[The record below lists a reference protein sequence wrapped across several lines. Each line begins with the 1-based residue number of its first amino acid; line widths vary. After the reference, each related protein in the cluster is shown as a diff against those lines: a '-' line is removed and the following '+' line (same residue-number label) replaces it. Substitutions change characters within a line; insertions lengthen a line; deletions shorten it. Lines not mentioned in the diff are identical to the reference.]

1 MRSWRSSVPD
11 LRSESGAGGVDLDDA
26 EALRAAD
33 ATGALLHASMAGAQ
47 LRAVATAASAGA
59 LSSLE
64 GSRPRAVVW
73 VSGRSA
79 RARQAAAVVAALA
92 EAVGGPTV
100 PPLVLAHALPA
111 WVGALDVVLV
121 SGDDAGDPGLVEAI
135 TNAAHRGAE
144 VVVDVPREGPAAES
158 ARSREIWLEPLP
170 YLPPHRGV
178 LRHLAAGMAVLTALG
193 AQGLDVEGA
202 ADAVD
207 AELEGLGPD
216 LATPV
221 NPAKLLATS
230 VAGSDPL
237 VWIHADPVSAAYC
250 DRAVA
255 AFCDV
260 GRVTAA
266 VPVVDAVRAQAERA
280 EGKTPTDPLAS
291 LFHDE
296 ELDGPR
302 QDQPVRHLGMVLSA
316 DEDVVRLAAGPLAD
330 IEWVTDRG
338 RDTADDASVSLSG
351 KVAALMARTELSAAY
366 LLVGEL

>member
-1 MRSWRSSVPD
+1 MPD
-11 LRSESGAGGVDLDDA
+11 LTSDTGAGRIDLDDA

-47 LRAVATAASAGA
+47 IRAVATAVDDGTLDALAGF
-59 LSSLE
+59 
-64 GSRPRAVVW
+64 RPRALVW

-79 RARQAAAVVAALA
+79 RARHAAGVVSALA
-92 EAVGGPTV
+92 EAVGGSSV
-100 PPLVLAHALPA
+100 PPLVHAHTLPT

-121 SGDDAGDPGLVEAI
+121 SGDDAGDHDLASAI
-135 TNAAHRGAE
+135 DTAAARGA
-144 VVVDVPREGPAAES
+144 VVVADVPREGPVGES
-158 ARSREIWLEPLP
+158 GGGRALWLEPLP

-178 LRHLAAGMAVLTALG
+178 VRHLAAGMAVLTALG
-193 AQGLDVEGA
+193 VDGLDVGAA

-230 VAGSDPL
+230 VAGSDPV
-237 VWIHADPVSAAYC
+237 VWIHSDPVSAAYC

-260 GRVTAA
+260 GRVTASST
-266 VPVVDAVRAQAERA
+266 VWDSVRSQAER
-280 EGKTPTDPLAS
+280 EQGRPPVDPLAS

-296 ELDGPR
+296 ELDGARVHP
-302 QDQPVRHLGMVLSA
+302 PVRHLGMVLSA
-316 DEDVVRLAAGPLAD
+316 DEHLVRLTAGPLTD
-330 IEWVTDRG
+330 VEWITDRG
-338 RDTADDASVSLSG
+338 RDPADHAAAPLSG

-366 LLVGEL
+366 LLVGGL